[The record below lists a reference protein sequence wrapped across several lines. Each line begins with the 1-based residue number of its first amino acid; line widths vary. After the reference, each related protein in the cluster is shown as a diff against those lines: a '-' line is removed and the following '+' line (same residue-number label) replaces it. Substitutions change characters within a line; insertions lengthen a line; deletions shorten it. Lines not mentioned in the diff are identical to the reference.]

1 MIVTVCLADILLVW
15 QVCEAN
21 KTILLKPFGREGE
34 GYIYRFYI
42 ATFVDGATGKM
53 NPQYT
58 NDGLHLL
65 GKGYLLWR
73 DIVKPYVNK
82 K

>member
-1 MIVTVCLADILLVW
+1 
-15 QVCEAN
+15 
-21 KTILLKPFGREGE
+21 
-34 GYIYRFYI
+34 
-42 ATFVDGATGKM
+42 M